1 MKQILGLDL
10 GTDSIGWAV
19 YDKTNSNITKCG
31 VGVFRKKNRME
42 RINKI
47 KNNKKYL
54 TPFIALITFT
64 IIALIITFFD
74 KTNWQF
80 WLNISLTSFITSI
93 TFLQQN
99 KK

>member
-19 YDKTNSNITKCG
+19 YDKTNSNITKYG

-47 KNNKKYL
+47 KNNRKYL